1 MRGVGRGAVLSVER
15 VCLAAVVIITLWQV
29 LVPPFVGLA
38 DNSDF
43 GKVAARFSLRPP
55 GGIFED
61 HFVYVSGKYVYD
73 PQIYWN
79 SGILSSEM
87 IPAWLAVDAHG
98 FMGGARSLFDIR
110 YLGVLHAVLAGLA
123 LWLGLPAL
131 AKLPRTARVITCA
144 LLAFAL
150 IDVSWVS
157 YWNSFYMDA
166 ATLVF
171 LLLVAGCG
179 VRMVAAPSTLNT
191 GLFGCAVLLLLTSKL
206 QHALPAIVFCAYL
219 VWLGRRVAAA
229 WIFAGT
235 GVVMV
240 AVLVATNPPFYHQKA
255 IFNLVF
261 YEFAPKAPDPQKAL
275 LEFGMQP
282 GDAVALGMHAFES
295 KYPANDPGWC
305 AQFEKRARFGPVLLY
320 YVRHPVEV
328 ARHIAT
334 VLADNLHEVR
344 AGNLANFRREDGV
357 PPGTLSRRWNWW
369 SAAQERL
376 YTSWPYAIL
385 AIYAIALGAAIA
397 LRRRIADPAD
407 LMLAFIAF
415 AIAEFVAAV
424 LGDVLDTGRHLRVFH
439 ATTDLLV
446 VASIAALATW
456 PTWRGRP
463 SS

>member
-1 MRGVGRGAVLSVER
+1 MRGVGQGVVLSVER
-15 VCLAAVVIITLWQV
+15 VCLAAVVVSTMWQV
-29 LVPPFVGLA
+29 LVPPYVGLA

-43 GKVAARFSLRPP
+43 GKVAGRFSLRPP

-61 HFVYVSGKYVYD
+61 HFVYVAGKYVYD

-79 SGILSSEM
+79 SGILSSEV
-87 IPAWLAVDAHG
+87 IPAWLAIDAHWLVG
-98 FMGGARSLFDIR
+98 RGSLFDIR
-110 YLGVLHAVLAGLA
+110 YMGVMHAMLAGLA

-131 AKLPRTARVITCA
+131 GRLPQLASVITCA
-144 LLAFAL
+144 LLALAL

-179 VRMVAAPSTLNT
+179 VRMIAAPSTPNT
-191 GLFGCAVLLLLTSKL
+191 SMFGCAVLLLVTSKL

-219 VWLGRRVAAA
+219 AWLGRRVASA
-229 WIFAGT
+229 WIFAGA
-235 GVVMV
+235 GV
-240 AVLVATNPPFYHQKA
+240 AVIAVLAATNPPVYHVKA

-261 YEFAPKAPDPQKAL
+261 YEFAPKAANPQKAL
-275 LEFGMQP
+275 AEFGMQP
-282 GDAVALGMHAFES
+282 GDMIALGMHAFES

-320 YVRHPVEV
+320 YVKHPAEV
-328 ARHIAT
+328 VRHIGT

-344 AGNLANFRREDGV
+344 ANNLANFRREDGV

-369 SAAQERL
+369 SAAQEWL

-385 AIYAIALGAAIA
+385 AIYVSALGVAIA
-397 LRRRIADPAD
+397 LRRHIAAPAD

-415 AIAEFVAAV
+415 GVAEFFGTA
-424 LGDVLDTGRHLRVFH
+424 LGDVLDTGRHLRVFQ

-446 VASIAALATW
+446 LASVAALASW
-456 PTWRGRP
+456 PMWRGRP